1 MSEALE
7 TTSNA
12 DHFSLCPKFSRTFSV
27 LGQKWNGLII
37 EVLLNEDSLRFKD
50 LARSVPKCSDRV
62 LVERLKSLEAEG
74 IVDRVTYKDSS
85 LIEYQLTEKGEALRP
100 VMSAV
105 HQFADCW
112 YDSEN

>member
-7 TTSNA
+7 TRSTI
-12 DHFSLCPKFSRTFSV
+12 DDFSLCPKFSRTFSV

-37 EVLLNEDSLRFKD
+37 EVLLNEDSQRFKD
-50 LARSVPKCSDRV
+50 LAHNVPKCSDRV

-74 IVDRVTYKDSS
+74 IVDRVTHKNSS

-105 HQFADCW
+105 HKFADCW
-112 YDSEN
+112 YANED